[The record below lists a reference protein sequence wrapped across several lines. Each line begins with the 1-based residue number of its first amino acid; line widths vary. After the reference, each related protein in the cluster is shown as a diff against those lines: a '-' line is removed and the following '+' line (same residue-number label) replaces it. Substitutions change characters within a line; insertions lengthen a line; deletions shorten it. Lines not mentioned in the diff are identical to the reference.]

1 MLHLLKILLL
11 KQILNSINS
20 ITYLKFYSMAQVICV
35 VPVAPVRAEGSHRGE
50 MVSQILFGETAL
62 VLGETKDFYQIQM
75 HQDGYEGWCQ
85 KLQLQLVAEGA
96 TISIKGYTANWIN
109 HAVLNGHPI
118 QLPLGTPIVSY
129 KHFDFDF
136 SYTGEIL
143 DAASNAYTPDA
154 LENLAKQFLG
164 SSYLWGGRSVF
175 GIDCSGFVQMVFK
188 LFNCMLPRDAYQQ
201 AEMGEAIGFLAEAK
215 PGDLAFF
222 DNEQGKITHVGILLA
237 PDLIIHAS
245 AIVRIDPI
253 DQAGIVSSSTGLRT
267 HQLRTIRRIAL

>member
-1 MLHLLKILLL
+1 
-11 KQILNSINS
+11 
-20 ITYLKFYSMAQVICV
+20 MAEVICV

-50 MVSQILFGETAL
+50 MVSQMLFGETAL
-62 VLGETKDFYQIQM
+62 ILSETKDFYQIQM

-85 KLQLQLVAEGA
+85 KLQLQMVAEGA
-96 TISIKGYTANWIN
+96 NISTTGYTANWVN
-109 HAVLNGHPI
+109 SALLNGQPI
-118 QLPLGTPIVSY
+118 QLPLGAPIVSY
-129 KHFDFDF
+129 KHTHFDLL
-136 SYTGEIL
+136 YTGAIL
-143 DAASNAYTPDA
+143 DTANNGYSPEA

-164 SSYLWGGRSVF
+164 TSYLWGGRSVF

-188 LFNCMLPRDAYQQ
+188 LFNCKLPRDAYQQ

-237 PDLIIHAS
+237 PNLIIHAS
-245 AIVRIDPI
+245 AIVRMDPI

-267 HQLRTIRRIAL
+267 HQLRTIRRITL